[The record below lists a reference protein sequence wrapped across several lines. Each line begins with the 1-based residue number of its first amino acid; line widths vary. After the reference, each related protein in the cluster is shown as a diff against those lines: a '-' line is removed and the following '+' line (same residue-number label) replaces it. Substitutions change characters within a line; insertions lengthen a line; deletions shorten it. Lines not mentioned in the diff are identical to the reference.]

1 MEHYDVAIIGS
12 GPAGLSAGMYAAR
25 AALKT
30 LLLEKG
36 MPGGQAATTDKI
48 ENYPGFP
55 EGIAGPDLV
64 MKMDEQARKFGLDV
78 KFDDVQAVSQGQD
91 GIFTLKTNEGES
103 TSKTL
108 IIATGADS
116 KLLNVPGEQEFRG
129 RGVSYCATCDGAF
142 FQDSKVAVV
151 GGGDSAVQEG
161 IYLTKFAKKVY
172 IIHRRDELRATQV
185 LQEKAL
191 AHPQIEF
198 IMDSV
203 IIDILGKD
211 QVEVLKIKNVKSGEE
226 KAVTA
231 DGVFIYAGKTP
242 STVLFEGFISLDA
255 NGYVITDAA
264 MQTSR
269 PGVFAAGDVR
279 HTPLRQVVT
288 AVADGAIAAVSADE
302 YIEHLKG
309 K

>member
-1 MEHYDVAIIGS
+1 
-12 GPAGLSAGMYAAR
+12 
-25 AALKT
+25 
-30 LLLEKG
+30 
-36 MPGGQAATTDKI
+36 
-48 ENYPGFP
+48 
-55 EGIAGPDLV
+55 
-64 MKMDEQARKFGLDV
+64 
-78 KFDDVQAVSQGQD
+78 
-91 GIFTLKTNEGES
+91 
-103 TSKTL
+103 
-108 IIATGADS
+108 
-116 KLLNVPGEQEFRG
+116 
-129 RGVSYCATCDGAF
+129 
-142 FQDSKVAVV
+142 
-151 GGGDSAVQEG
+151 
-161 IYLTKFAKKVY
+161 
-172 IIHRRDELRATQV
+172 
-185 LQEKAL
+185 
-191 AHPQIEF
+191 
-198 IMDSV
+198 MDSV

-288 AVADGAIAAVSADE
+288 ADE